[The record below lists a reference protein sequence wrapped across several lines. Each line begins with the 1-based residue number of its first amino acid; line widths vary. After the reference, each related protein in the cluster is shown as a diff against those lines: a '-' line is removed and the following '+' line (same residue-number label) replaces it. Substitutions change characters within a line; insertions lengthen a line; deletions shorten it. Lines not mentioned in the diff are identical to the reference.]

1 MAIPIK
7 IGRWLGWALLAGVM
21 AMTLGGCKQR
31 EPNNPFLAPYGD
43 SLTQPF
49 G

>member
-1 MAIPIK
+1 MAIPIT
-7 IGRWLGWALLAGVM
+7 IGRWLKLALLAGVV
-21 AMTLGGCKQR
+21 AVALGGCKQR
-31 EPNNPFLAPYGD
+31 EPSNPFLTPYGD